1 MSWGRFSARWATAL
15 KVCCG
20 VLSFRGEHM
29 FVLADSRKAVG
40 GETLAGINAGH
51 VRKSHKGSIAK
62 RIYINFFKRMVDLT
76 LCALLIP
83 ALLPFMAL
91 IWVLVR
97 RDGGPG
103 LFVQPR
109 VGRDGRVFRCFKF
122 RTMVQDA
129 ERVLAEMCTSDPK
142 IAEEWNTYQKLRNDP
157 RISKVGKVLRATSLD
172 ELPQIFNVLL
182 GTMSLVG
189 PRPFLPSQKEI
200 YDNAG
205 GHSYYKVLP
214 GVTGPWQV
222 FGRSATAFEDRVQF
236 DETYYRN
243 VGLFADMGLILR
255 TAKVVVCRTGK

>member
-1 MSWGRFSARWATAL
+1 
-15 KVCCG
+15 
-20 VLSFRGEHM
+20 M

-40 GETLAGINAGH
+40 SDQLTGLNANH
-51 VRKSHKGSIAK
+51 VRKSATDPVAK
-62 RIYINFFKRMVDLT
+62 RIYIHFFKRVLDLV

-83 ALLPFMAL
+83 VLVPVMAL

-103 LFVQPR
+103 LFIQPR
-109 VGRDGRVFRCFKF
+109 VGQNGRVFQCFKF

-129 ERVLAEMCTSDPK
+129 ERVLADMCAANPDVAK
-142 IAEEWNTYQKLRNDP
+142 EWNTYQKLHDDP
-157 RISKVGKVLRATSLD
+157 RVSKVGKVLRATSLD

-182 GTMSLVG
+182 GNMSLVG
-189 PRPFLPSQKEI
+189 PRPFLPSQKDI
-200 YDNAG
+200 YDKAG
-205 GHSYYKVLP
+205 GHAYYKVRP

-222 FGRSATAFEDRVQF
+222 FGRSATTFEARVQF

-243 VGLFADMGLILR
+243 VGLLADMGLILR